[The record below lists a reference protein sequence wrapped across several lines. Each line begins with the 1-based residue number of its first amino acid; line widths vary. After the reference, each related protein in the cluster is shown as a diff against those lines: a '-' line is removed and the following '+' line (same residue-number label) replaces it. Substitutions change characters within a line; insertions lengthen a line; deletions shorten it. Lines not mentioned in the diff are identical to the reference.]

1 MPFLPIKQVDLV
13 ELLTLKM
20 VSESRVTW
28 ATSVSILVF
37 LGRSVLDL
45 GLRVRQ
51 MSDVRQTDIR
61 QYHRLMPPPR
71 GREHSNNWRSELLGA
86 GGGMRSTECPSSS
99 YSVYGLFR
107 YLVRTMTS
115 ASTRMQ
121 TTAMQTG
128 ATIHNVSTPSLAASA
143 TSTCD
148 DVISSMDS
156 SAAGWG

>member
-1 MPFLPIKQVDLV
+1 MCADTVKAKQSTAEYGRRLCLFLPIKQVDLV

-71 GREHSNNWRSELLGA
+71 GREHSNN
-86 GGGMRSTECPSSS
+86 
-99 YSVYGLFR
+99 
-107 YLVRTMTS
+107 
-115 ASTRMQ
+115 
-121 TTAMQTG
+121 
-128 ATIHNVSTPSLAASA
+128 
-143 TSTCD
+143 
-148 DVISSMDS
+148 
-156 SAAGWG
+156 